1 MTLEEYIERGYITQF
16 VYTGKIDLFP
26 KYPPVYIMFMKLTN
40 FEDTMIPET
49 SRRGRIRF
57 HTSPWIIIGSVAIL
71 LIVVVVLAYQNYSRE
86 KKYMSRILSEKGA
99 AIIKAIEAGAR
110 TGMMGMMWSGQQ
122 IQTLLEETARL
133 PDVFYISVVNR
144 NGLVLASSNRG
155 LIGTQ
160 ISGGLPE
167 KGLDQPEGTNWRYK
181 RIDDQRNAFE
191 VYRFFRPISHR
202 DAWMGDR
209 MRHMMRGRGMMMGS
223 DNDWGL
229 PSANG
234 DSDQIILVGLNPQ
247 SFEEGHRED
256 IRNTAIISGVLIL
269 LGIAGFISMFWMQG
283 YRSAKKSLQDTSAI
297 KDQVVASLPVGLIAT
312 DKDGRIAFY
321 NSAAEGI
328 TGLDLAQ
335 ARGKESDTVL
345 PRHLCGLKE
354 SLELGE
360 SISEK
365 EMECEFTEN
374 KIVPVSISASKII
387 NEEDQFVGQVLIIRD
402 LGEVRRLQDEIR
414 RTEKLAAIGGLAAGV
429 AHEIR
434 NPLSSIKGIAS
445 YYKDKFE
452 DGSEDK
458 EMAGVMIEEVD
469 RLSRVISELL
479 EFARPTKLNL
489 KPSNL
494 NELLKHSAR
503 LIEQEATAKNVQV
516 QMDLNPDSVRA
527 DVDPDRLTQC
537 FLNLYL
543 NALQVMENGGQLT
556 IRSST
561 RGDDSVVIDIKDNGA
576 GISPD
581 DLGKIFDPY
590 YTTKPKGTGLGLP
603 IVHKIIEA
611 HQGQVKVRST
621 VGQGTVF
628 SIILPLKTVK

>member
-1 MTLEEYIERGYITQF
+1 
-16 VYTGKIDLFP
+16 
-26 KYPPVYIMFMKLTN
+26 
-40 FEDTMIPET
+40 
-49 SRRGRIRF
+49 
-57 HTSPWIIIGSVAIL
+57 VAIL

-110 TGMMGMMWSGQQ
+110 TGMMGMMWGGQQ
-122 IQTLLEETARL
+122 IQTLIEETARL

-160 ISGGLPE
+160 ISGGLPV
-167 KGLDQPEGTNWRYK
+167 KGLDQPEVTNWRYK

-297 KDQVVASLPVGLIAT
+297 KDQVVTSLPVGLIAT
-312 DKDGRIAFY
+312 DKDGKIAFY
-321 NSAAEGI
+321 NSAAERI

-354 SLELGE
+354 SLDLGE

-387 NEEDQFVGQVLIIRD
+387 NEEGQFVGQVLIIRD

>member
-1 MTLEEYIERGYITQF
+1 
-16 VYTGKIDLFP
+16 
-26 KYPPVYIMFMKLTN
+26 
-40 FEDTMIPET
+40 
-49 SRRGRIRF
+49 
-57 HTSPWIIIGSVAIL
+57 
-71 LIVVVVLAYQNYSRE
+71 
-86 KKYMSRILSEKGA
+86 
-99 AIIKAIEAGAR
+99 
-110 TGMMGMMWSGQQ
+110 
-122 IQTLLEETARL
+122 
-133 PDVFYISVVNR
+133 
-144 NGLVLASSNRG
+144 
-155 LIGTQ
+155 
-160 ISGGLPE
+160 
-167 KGLDQPEGTNWRYK
+167 
-181 RIDDQRNAFE
+181 
-191 VYRFFRPISHR
+191 
-202 DAWMGDR
+202 
-209 MRHMMRGRGMMMGS
+209 
-223 DNDWGL
+223 
-229 PSANG
+229 
-234 DSDQIILVGLNPQ
+234 
-247 SFEEGHRED
+247 
-256 IRNTAIISGVLIL
+256 
-269 LGIAGFISMFWMQG
+269 
-283 YRSAKKSLQDTSAI
+283 
-297 KDQVVASLPVGLIAT
+297 
-312 DKDGRIAFY
+312 
-321 NSAAEGI
+321 
-328 TGLDLAQ
+328 
-335 ARGKESDTVL
+335 
-345 PRHLCGLKE
+345 
-354 SLELGE
+354 
-360 SISEK
+360 
-365 EMECEFTEN
+365 MECEFTEN

-561 RGDDSVVIDIKDNGA
+561 RGDDSVVID
-576 GISPD
+576 
-581 DLGKIFDPY
+581 Y
-590 YTTKPKGTGLGLP
+590 
-603 IVHKIIEA
+603 
-611 HQGQVKVRST
+611 QGQRC
-621 VGQGTVF
+621 GY
-628 SIILPLKTVK
+628 IPR

>member
-1 MTLEEYIERGYITQF
+1 MTFEEYIERGYITQF
-16 VYTGKIDLFP
+16 VYTGKTDLFP
-26 KYPPVYIMFMKLTN
+26 KYPSMYILFMKLKN

-57 HTSPWIIIGSVAIL
+57 HTSPWIIIGSVVIL

-99 AIIKAIEAGAR
+99 AIIKAVEAGAR
-110 TGMMGMMWSGQQ
+110 TGMMGMMWGGQQ
-122 IQTLLEETARL
+122 VQTLLEETARL
-133 PDVFYISVVNR
+133 PDVFYILVVNR
-144 NGLVLASSNRG
+144 NGLVLASSNGG
-155 LIGTQ
+155 LIGRQ

-167 KGLDQPEGTNWRYK
+167 KGLDQPEATNWRYK

-191 VYRFFRPISHR
+191 VYRFFKPISHR

-229 PSANG
+229 PSVNG
-234 DSDQIILVGLNPQ
+234 DSDQIILVGLDPQ
-247 SFEEGHRED
+247 PFEEGRKED

-297 KDQVVASLPVGLIAT
+297 KDQVVTSLPVGLIAT

-321 NSAAEGI
+321 NSAAERI

-345 PRHLCGLKE
+345 PKHLCGLKE
-354 SLELGE
+354 SLDLGE

-387 NEEDQFVGQVLIIRD
+387 NEEGKFVGQVIIIRD

-445 YYKDKFE
+445 YYKGKFE

-479 EFARPTKLNL
+479 EFARPTKLNR
-489 KPSNL
+489 KPSNI
-494 NELLKHSAR
+494 NELLKHSTR
-503 LIEQEATAKNVQV
+503 LVEQEAAAKKNEIQ
-516 QMDLNPDSVRA
+516 LNLASGSVKA

-537 FLNLYL
+537 FLNLFL
-543 NALQVMENGGQLT
+543 NAMQAIESGGRLT
-556 IRSST
+556 VSSST
-561 RGDDSVVIDIKDNGA
+561 GVNGYVAIDIKDSGS
-576 GISPD
+576 GIAAE
-581 DLGKIFDPY
+581 DLSKIFDPY
-590 YTTKPKGTGLGLP
+590 FTTKPKGTGLGLA
-603 IVHKIIEA
+603 IVHKVIEA
-611 HQGQVKVRST
+611 HEGQIRVRST
-621 VGQGTVF
+621 IGQGTVF
-628 SIILPLKTVK
+628 SIVLPLVPA